1 MRRTESSAPR
11 TASTN
16 ACTSGTVRTGTGRR
30 GSVRPPEPPRNKMP
44 VKSAESTWT
53 SHSHTPTRTL
63 PNTPAPSTLM
73 RNAGLAVLQNVSSRS
88 ASPLV
93 TLPSR

>member
-1 MRRTESSAPR
+1 
-11 TASTN
+11 
-16 ACTSGTVRTGTGRR
+16 
-30 GSVRPPEPPRNKMP
+30 MP